1 MEFLTAPRLA
11 LKDVLSGADDD
22 VLDYFE
28 SFLADGGISSE
39 TLMKETLAPF
49 VER

>member
-1 MEFLTAPRLA
+1 MEFLAAPRLA
-11 LKDVLSGADDD
+11 LKEVLSGADDD

-28 SFLADGGISSE
+28 SLLADGGIGSE
-39 TLMKETLAPF
+39 DGLKETLAPF